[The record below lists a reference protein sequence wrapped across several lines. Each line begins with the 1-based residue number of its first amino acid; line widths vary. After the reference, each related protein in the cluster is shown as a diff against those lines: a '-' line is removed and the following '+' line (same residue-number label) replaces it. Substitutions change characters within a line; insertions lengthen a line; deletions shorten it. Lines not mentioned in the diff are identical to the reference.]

1 LNIRSITIQGFRTF
15 KERQTFKFIDI
26 TSKTLSYVT
35 GKNKVEENLEGN
47 DVGKS
52 SLFEALCFAFYGMT
66 STKLRAGDIGNWDS
80 DKKCY
85 VALDFENNGKYYTL
99 LRRWNPNFL
108 EVSVADSN
116 DEMAMADVKKG
127 ITQQELEDI
136 IGLGFSGFLYSVF
149 ISQFTSK
156 FFDLEPSEKL
166 KIFSDILNLD
176 DWINRSEKAKEEVKL
191 IKNDIDVCTNNR
203 HTLEGKISVLSEKDF
218 KDDIKDWDKNQKVK
232 IKEIDTGVILL
243 KKEITILNKSVSE
256 LKIEEKEL
264 KEELKLE
271 TIGYNKISDEFDKI
285 KECVENFS
293 RKIRDGEKDLSLLQ
307 KSIDK
312 FEDVKDT
319 CPYCFQDVSPT
330 HLRDELRK
338 LDKEANV
345 IETKMKADQINKKNA
360 FKKMNDLNLKL
371 DKRDKVLNDLED
383 DIKSVVFELGD
394 AVVKV
399 STKNARIRDFVK
411 SKDTINSEDNPF
423 VKLKEENDK
432 RLSKVKDDLKSLEK
446 EFSELERKSK
456 LYEFWVKGFKDVRLF
471 VVSQALQEFE
481 ICINNNLQKLG
492 LSEWEV
498 KLDIEKETRGGKSI
512 KRGFEVKVVSP
523 YNNKSV
529 PFKCWG
535 GGVSQRLRIAGT
547 MGLID
552 LIRSRTGSDWNIEI
566 WDEPTQWL
574 SSNGVDQ
581 LLELLMERAILSEKK
596 LFLIDHRKLN
606 SFGGFYNIINIEKDI
621 DGSKIS
627 IETG

>member
-1 LNIRSITIQGFRTF
+1 MTIQGFRTF
-15 KERQTFKFIDI
+15 KEKQTFDFKII
-26 TSKTLSYVT
+26 NSKTLSYVT

-80 DKKCY
+80 DKKCF

-108 EVSVADSN
+108 EVSVADSD
-116 DEMAMADVKKG
+116 DELAMADVKTG

-136 IGLGFSGFLYSVF
+136 IGLGFYGFLYSVF

-176 DWINRSEKAKEEVKL
+176 DWIDRSEKAKEKVKL
-191 IKNDIDVCTNNR
+191 IKNDIDVYINNR

-243 KKEITILNKSVSE
+243 KKEITTLEKSVSE
-256 LKIEEKEL
+256 LKKEQGEL
-264 KEELKLE
+264 KEDLRLASRD
-271 TIGYNKISDEFDKI
+271 IGKVVKEHDKI
-285 KECVENFS
+285 KECIE
-293 RKIRDGEKDLSLLQ
+293 DLNKNIMVKKHALELIE

-312 FEDVKDT
+312 FENVKDT

-338 LDKEANV
+338 LDKDANK
-345 IETKMKADQINKKNA
+345 IETEMKADETNRKS
-360 FKKMNDLNLKL
+360 NLKKLNSIDSELNEL
-371 DKRDKVLNDLED
+371 DKNIDTLEEDIKEVEYELSDANTKVSVKSARVRDKLD
-383 DIKSVVFELGD
+383 DKKELL
-394 AVVKV
+394 
-399 STKNARIRDFVK
+399 TK
-411 SKDTINSEDNPF
+411 DNPF

-432 RLSKVKDDLKSLEK
+432 RLSKVKYDLKSLEK
-446 EFSELERKSK
+446 EFSELERKCK

-552 LIRSRTGSDWNIEI
+552 LIRSRTGSDWDIEI

-574 SSNGVDQ
+574 SENGIED
-581 LLELLMERAILSEKK
+581 LLELLMERATSSKKK

-627 IETG
+627 VDIV